1 VSTAAKSFPQSSGSS
16 PFCPSAVALKCSITP
31 AYDLNGNATSIVR
44 KGMDMVSGL
53 VPAPWS
59 PLAMVTGTIPL
70 WCTTDSMSLAYE
82 GNRLV
87 SVSDEGR
94 QLLGAD
100 LFGFSDG
107 ADALVE
113 YEYDENG
120 NTVKDLNRKISSI
133 QYNSLNLRQRREDG
147 GSNQDSIE
155 ILSKG
160 EKGKNSFVGR
170 YSVKII
176 KEKRNGCNYR
186 FLILENDSTYI
197 YCVEECHAKEL
208 LMKK

>member
-1 VSTAAKSFPQSSGSS
+1 
-16 PFCPSAVALKCSITP
+16 
-31 AYDLNGNATSIVR
+31 
-44 KGMDMVSGL
+44 M
-53 VPAPWS
+53 
-59 PLAMVTGTIPL
+59 
-70 WCTTDSMSLAYE
+70 

-94 QLLGAD
+94 HLLGAD
-100 LFGFSDG
+100 LFGFNDG

-120 NTVKDLNRKISSI
+120 NTVKDLNRKVSSI
-133 QYNSLNLRQRREDG
+133 QYNSLNLRQRREYG

-160 EKGKNSFVGR
+160 EKKKSPYVGR
-170 YSVKII
+170 YSVEII
-176 KEKRNGCNYR
+176 KEKRNGCDYR
-186 FLILENDSTYI
+186 FLILENDSTFI

-208 LMKK
+208 LMQR